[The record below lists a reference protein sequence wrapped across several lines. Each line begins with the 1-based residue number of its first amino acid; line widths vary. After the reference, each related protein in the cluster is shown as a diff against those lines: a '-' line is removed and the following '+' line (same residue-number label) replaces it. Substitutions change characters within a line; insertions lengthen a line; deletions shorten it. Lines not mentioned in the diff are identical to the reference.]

1 MGLIINEPHC
11 GSEACV
17 TALDKDSEEGNIE
30 FEEQNPEVIKVLP
43 IQPQPQVSE
52 WFLCIRQQHF
62 MLAGTFTATK
72 REILQIHFNCPYV
85 HTYLAFVTVP
95 YPDQPLHN
103 VYINNKFLYHN
114 FTCFLNFAI

>member
-43 IQPQPQVSE
+43 IQPQPEVSE

-85 HTYLAFVTVP
+85 HT
-95 YPDQPLHN
+95 LHLVQFLIQTN
-103 VYINNKFLYHN
+103 HCTTYILTIN
-114 FTCFLNFAI
+114 FPVRVLQVFLNF

>member
-1 MGLIINEPHC
+1 MGLINNEPHC

-17 TALDKDSEEGNIE
+17 TPLDKEPEEGNIE
-30 FEEQNPEVIKVLP
+30 FEEQNPEVIRVLP
-43 IQPQPQVSE
+43 IQPEPEVSE

-62 MLAGTFTATK
+62 MLSGTFTATK
-72 REILQIHFNCPYV
+72 RILHIHFNCSYV
-85 HTYLAFVTVP
+85 HTYLAFGTVP